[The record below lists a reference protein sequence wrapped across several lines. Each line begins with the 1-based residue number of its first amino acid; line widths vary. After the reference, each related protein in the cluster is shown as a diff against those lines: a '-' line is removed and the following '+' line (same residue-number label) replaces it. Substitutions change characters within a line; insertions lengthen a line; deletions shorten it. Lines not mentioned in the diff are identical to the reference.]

1 MRGPE
6 IGTDEKKKERKGARK
21 ERKRCVN
28 EIQINQENGKA
39 EQIETNGAE
48 CELGVSNA
56 PMSVS
61 FTHLVA
67 IEK

>member
-1 MRGPE
+1 M
-6 IGTDEKKKERKGARK
+6 EKNERKKTEKKER
-21 ERKRCVN
+21 CVS
-28 EIQINQENGKA
+28 EIQINQEKGKA